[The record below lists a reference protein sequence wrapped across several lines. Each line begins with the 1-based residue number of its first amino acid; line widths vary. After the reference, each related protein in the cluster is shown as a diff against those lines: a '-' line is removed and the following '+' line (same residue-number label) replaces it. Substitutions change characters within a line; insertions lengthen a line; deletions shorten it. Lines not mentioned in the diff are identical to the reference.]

1 MSGRKSFKLYVGCLP
16 SNATVENLT
25 ELLST
30 FGQIKDVQLVLKKG
44 KCVGSG
50 NAEMADE
57 EGYNNILKSEIF
69 FEERRL
75 EVSPFLEN
83 NNLKEMQ
90 LDMNLR
96 KIAVRG
102 LF

>member
-1 MSGRKSFKLYVGCLP
+1 M
-16 SNATVENLT
+16 
-25 ELLST
+25 
-30 FGQIKDVQLVLKKG
+30 
-44 KCVGSG
+44 
-50 NAEMADE
+50 AEMEDE
-57 EGYNNILKSEIF
+57 QSYNAVLNNEIYF
-69 FEERRL
+69 DDRRL

-83 NNLKEMQ
+83 KNLKEMQ